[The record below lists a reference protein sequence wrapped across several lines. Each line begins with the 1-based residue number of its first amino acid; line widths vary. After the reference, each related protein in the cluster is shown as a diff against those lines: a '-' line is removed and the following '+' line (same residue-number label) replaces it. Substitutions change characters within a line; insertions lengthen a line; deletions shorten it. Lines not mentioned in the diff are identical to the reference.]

1 MYILNIT
8 PLSKCFLWLTK
19 QNVFINDMT
28 DLVNVVKVG
37 QLKVTTNKMSV
48 IARGNAIEVISLNL
62 CIGTKK
68 HLGCWV
74 DTIKLNLEIN
84 NLHFNNPYS

>member
-1 MYILNIT
+1 
-8 PLSKCFLWLTK
+8 
-19 QNVFINDMT
+19 MT

-62 CIGTKK
+62 SIGTKK

-84 NLHFNNPYS
+84 DLHFNNPYS

>member
-37 QLKVTTNKMSV
+37 QLKVTTNNMSV

-62 CIGTKK
+62 TFGS
-68 HLGCWV
+68 LG
-74 DTIKLNLEIN
+74 
-84 NLHFNNPYS
+84 

>member
-1 MYILNIT
+1 
-8 PLSKCFLWLTK
+8 
-19 QNVFINDMT
+19 
-28 DLVNVVKVG
+28 
-37 QLKVTTNKMSV
+37 MSV
-48 IARGNAIEVISLNL
+48 ITRGNAIEVISLNL

-68 HLGCWV
+68 HLGCCV

>member
-1 MYILNIT
+1 
-8 PLSKCFLWLTK
+8 
-19 QNVFINDMT
+19 MT

-68 HLGCWV
+68 TFGLLG
-74 DTIKLNLEIN
+74 
-84 NLHFNNPYS
+84 